1 MFTYLFLAVFIIF
14 HSKASVFIILISF
27 FDEVSNFYDNIY
39 HSETVIHDKK
49 LSVELMSLKNF

>member
-49 LSVELMSLKNF
+49 LSVELYVT